1 MSQTV
6 DLCTYS
12 QYNAEFSGR
21 IQRSNDRTSCKVN
34 KWFLQGADSNSQ
46 WLTRDFPFD
55 KPILPIT
62 DNNKGNLVI
71 GSANGGNSIVSYPT
85 VRGQVTLTKSSLIDS
100 YHYSSQGQHRFI
112 QGQGRC

>member
-62 DNNKGNLVI
+62 GANKGNLVI
-71 GSANGGNSIVSYPT
+71 GNANGGNSIVSYPT
-85 VRGQVTLTKSSLIDS
+85 CEEETTLNKFWIADS
-100 YHYSSQGQHRFI
+100 YYHSSQGQHCFI
-112 QGQGRC
+112 QGQGWS